1 MTVLWRIIHPNE
13 VNKMQSKKHSALESV
28 MNVLV
33 GYIVALL
40 SQLLIFPFFDIH
52 VSLQE
57 NMLIG
62 FWFTVISLLRSYT
75 IRRWFT
81 RKTEAA

>member
-1 MTVLWRIIHPNE
+1 
-13 VNKMQSKKHSALESV
+13 MQSKKHSALESV